1 MRRIAVIGASG
12 FVGSTL
18 LERLLATTAEPPLAF
33 VHSSGNAMRL
43 ARRGIELR
51 MLDLLDPKQVHSEL
65 AGVTH
70 VVNCSRGGNDVM
82 LKGLKHLLTAC
93 RAHGVQRFVHLS
105 SVAVYGDPPPRE
117 SVHETAPTKPEAAS
131 YGWVKLQQDDM
142 VKEAAQAGLSS
153 IVLCPPNISGP
164 YSDYLVSI
172 VECLRGGR
180 FALLEDGATPC
191 NLVDVSNLSHAIEL
205 ALDHGP
211 RDGSRLFVTDGGEI
225 SWRTVVNNLLPL
237 VPGAPPVQSLGREA
251 LARPNG
257 SGQRTNRSLFRS
269 MKHLVSSD
277 VREALRK
284 DPFWYDV
291 DRMLRQ
297 AVTHMGAKVENS
309 LRLSVEGPI
318 KVAKV
323 APGQALN
330 WNLCRQQLRGVRHSS
345 ELAKTQIGYT
355 PLYSLE
361 QSMEAFRRWYRSHY
375 GMDTAEWPLLRQLY

>member
-1 MRRIAVIGASG
+1 
-12 FVGSTL
+12 
-18 LERLLATTAEPPLAF
+18 
-33 VHSSGNAMRL
+33 
-43 ARRGIELR
+43 
-51 MLDLLDPKQVHSEL
+51 
-65 AGVTH
+65 
-70 VVNCSRGGNDVM
+70 
-82 LKGLKHLLTAC
+82 
-93 RAHGVQRFVHLS
+93 VHLS
-105 SVAVYGDPPPRE
+105 SVAVYGDPPPPD
-117 SVHETAPTKPEAAS
+117 SVHETAPTKPEPES

-164 YSDYLVSI
+164 YSDYLVSL

-180 FALLEDGATPC
+180 FAMLHDGAAPC

-205 ALDHGP
+205 ALDRGP
-211 RDGSRLFVTDGGEI
+211 ADGSRLFVTDDGEI

-237 VPGAPPVQSLGREA
+237 VPGAPAIPSLTREA
-251 LARPNG
+251 LAHP
-257 SGQRTNRSLFRS
+257 SGTAQGANRSLVRS

-284 DPFWYDV
+284 DPLWYDV

-297 AVTHMGAKVENS
+297 AVTHMGAKVENR

-330 WNLCRQQLRGVRHSS
+330 WNLSRQQLRGVRHSS
-345 ELAKTQIGYT
+345 DLAKTQLGYT

-361 QSMEAFRRWYRSHY
+361 QSMEAFRRWYRSQY
-375 GMDTAEWPLLRQLY
+375 GMDTPEWPLLRQLY